1 MRRIRYSVACSLDG
15 YIAGPKGEADWI
27 TMDPE
32 IDFNAIFSEFD
43 TLLIGRK
50 TFEAMG
56 KYGGGGGGMPGVK
69 SIILSRTMRPADYP
83 KLTIF
88 GDNSERQ
95 IAGLKEQPGK
105 DIWLF
110 GGGELFRSLLEAGL
124 VDSVEVGV
132 MPVLL
137 GGGIPLLPA
146 PARQAKL
153 KLIKQTVYKTSG
165 IIGLEYA
172 VEKPAVKD
180 AGPSRRER
188 DDEDLERSHDRNV
201 PGGRPTGLLS
211 RRCHGVQRADQERVA
226 HDRRMHPR
234 GIHRHRPGRDE

>member
-1 MRRIRYSVACSLDG
+1 MRRIRYSVAVSLDG
-15 YIAGPKGEADWI
+15 YIAGPNGEADWI
-27 TMDPE
+27 IMDPE
-32 IDFNAIFSEFD
+32 IDFNAIWAQFD

-56 KYGGGGGGMPGVK
+56 KYGGGGSMPGVK
-69 SIILSRTMRPADYP
+69 SIILSRTLKPADHP

-88 GDNSERQ
+88 GEKSEEQ
-95 IAGLKEQPGK
+95 VAALKEQPGK

-137 GGGIPLLPA
+137 GRGIPLFPT

-153 KLIKQTVYKTSG
+153 KLTNQKVYKTSG
-165 IIGLEYA
+165 IVGLEYA
-172 VEKPAVKD
+172 VEKSPAKGRRPKAKGK
-180 AGPSRRER
+180 AG
-188 DDEDLERSHDRNV
+188 
-201 PGGRPTGLLS
+201 
-211 RRCHGVQRADQERVA
+211 
-226 HDRRMHPR
+226 
-234 GIHRHRPGRDE
+234 